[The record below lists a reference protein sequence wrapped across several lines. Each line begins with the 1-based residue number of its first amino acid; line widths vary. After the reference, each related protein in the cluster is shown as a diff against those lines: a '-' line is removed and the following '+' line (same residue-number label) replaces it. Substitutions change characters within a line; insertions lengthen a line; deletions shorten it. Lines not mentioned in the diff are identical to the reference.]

1 MSAVSAHAEPT
12 PVRWRWP
19 RLRARRALKV
29 LGFCIVLGVWQGSAV
44 RLSQLS
50 SRDAGHWAP
59 AFIWEVTSAVAVA
72 LLLPLLMT
80 AVLNAPGPRVG
91 WGRFLG
97 IHLTAYALFTTIH
110 VAVMAALRHGAYALL
125 GLGAYDFGEPTYQLP
140 MEAQKDLI
148 TYGLLFALISLQAAW
163 KERQERALR
172 AASLEGELRAAQ
184 LQSLTGQLHP
194 HFLFNALNTISSVMY
209 EDLSR
214 TDRLLSDLGH
224 LLRASLERTEP
235 TWTLGEERLHT
246 ERFIAL
252 LTARFGD
259 RLAVRWEV
267 EPGLEQER
275 VPCFALQT
283 LVENAVKHNQDLRA
297 PLEVRIRGRAQG
309 PRWSLE
315 VEDTGRGFGAASP
328 SAGPGVGLA
337 QLGRVLAL
345 LHGDRAELARGAGPE
360 GGARVTVGLPREGA
374 S

>member
-1 MSAVSAHAEPT
+1 MSL
-12 PVRWRWP
+12 RWRWP
-19 RLRARRALKV
+19 RLSARRALKV
-29 LGFCIVLGVWQGSAV
+29 LGFCVALGVWQGSAV

-50 SRDAGHWAP
+50 RRDPGPWAP
-59 AFIWEVTSAVAVA
+59 PFIWEVTSALAVA
-72 LLLPLLMT
+72 LLLPLMIT

-97 IHLTAYALFTTIH
+97 IHLGAYALFTTVH
-110 VAVMAALRHGAYALL
+110 VAVMTALRHGAYALL

-148 TYGLLFALISLQAAW
+148 SYALIFAVISLQAAW
-163 KERQERALR
+163 RERQERALR

-209 EDLSR
+209 EDLPR
-214 TDRLLSDLGH
+214 TDRLLSDLGQ

-259 RLAVRWEV
+259 RLTVRWDIEAGA
-267 EPGLEQER
+267 EAGLEAQR

-309 PRWSLE
+309 PRWMLE

-328 SAGPGVGLA
+328 AAGPGVGLA

-345 LHGDRAELARGAGPE
+345 LHGDRADLVRGAGPE
-360 GGARVTVGLPREGA
+360 GGARVTVWLPREA
-374 S
+374 SS